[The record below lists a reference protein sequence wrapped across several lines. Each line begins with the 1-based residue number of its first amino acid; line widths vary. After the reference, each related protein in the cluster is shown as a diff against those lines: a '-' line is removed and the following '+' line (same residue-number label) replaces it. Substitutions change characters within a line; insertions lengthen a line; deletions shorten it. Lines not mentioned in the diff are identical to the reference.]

1 MNKVAIVGIGHS
13 KFGKRMDV
21 NINELAWESVK
32 KALLDAGMDQKD
44 IEFYS
49 VGNLGFWSEELL
61 PAVTVG
67 EYCGLSAGTLK
78 TEAACASGSAAI
90 KVAYD
95 SVASGNTDI
104 AMAMGIEKMYDSP
117 NPTIIELIGRAGNYF
132 WEFENFGLTFPG
144 YYALYATRY
153 MHEYGA
159 KEEDLCMA
167 SIKAHHYGALNPYAQ
182 FQKEITMDDCLKA
195 RYVAWPLKLFDASP
209 ITDGSASIILA
220 NADIAKKFTDTP
232 IYIDAQGTATG
243 SANLSKRENFL
254 GLNASRE
261 AANIAYKKARIT
273 DPKNAFDLFEVHD
286 CFSIAEILAYEDL
299 KIAEKGKAIE
309 LLRDKQTYHDGKF
322 PANLDGGLKA
332 KGHPIGATGVS
343 MAVEITKQLRNEAE
357 KNRQATIRHGRAL
370 AHNVGGTGHYAYVTI
385 YSRGD

>member
-67 EYCGLSAGTLK
+67 EYCGLSGGTLK

-104 AMAMGIEKMYDSP
+104 AMAMGVEKMYDSP

-159 KEEDLCMA
+159 TEEDLCRA

-220 NADIAKKFTDTP
+220 NAEIAKKFTDTP
-232 IYIDAQGTATG
+232 VYIDAQGTATG

-254 GLNASRE
+254 ELNASRQ
-261 AANIAYKKARIT
+261 AANIAYKKAKIA

-309 LLRDKQTYHDGKF
+309 LLRDMQTYHDGKF

-357 KNRQATIRHGRAL
+357 KNRQATIKHGRAL